1 MSNQT
6 TPSFKKTTQGPLFKQ
21 TTVDFKKK
29 PLIMEHETQLLS
41 VWTTDYSRQRG
52 QCKQLEKIMDLAGFI
67 ASMRER
73 QELSFRELEKRAG
86 DLDHAYIWRLE
97 KGNKQAPS
105 DDVVSRLGQAL
116 GLGDREAEVFRL
128 LAKPVTL
135 DDALY
140 HLMISRLD
148 IPWEDFEDV
157 ATMSFRGE
165 RPNTEEAWLKRIELI
180 QQM

>member
-1 MSNQT
+1 
-6 TPSFKKTTQGPLFKQ
+6 
-21 TTVDFKKK
+21 
-29 PLIMEHETQLLS
+29 
-41 VWTTDYSRQRG
+41 
-52 QCKQLEKIMDLAGFI
+52 MDLAGFI
-67 ASMRER
+67 AAMRER

-97 KGNKQAPS
+97 KGSKQAPS

-116 GLGDREAEVFRL
+116 GLGPREAEVFKL
-128 LAKPVTL
+128 LAKPVIL

-140 HLMISRLD
+140 RLMMSRED